1 MFDVRMLGFGRLQES
16 VWRSAEANDDYLEA
30 VRRAPSPTGNQ
41 M

>member
-30 VRRAPSPTGNQ
+30 GLHQRDR
-41 M
+41 